1 MNHKVITY
9 ILGWVLKIEAACML
23 LPLIFS
29 AVYGEQSAIYAFVVC
44 ASACLAAGT
53 LLTLRQPENKSMY
66 SREGFVTV
74 ALSWIVI
81 SIFGAFP
88 FVLSGSIPN
97 YVDALFET
105 ASGFTTTGASILT
118 DVEALPKGM
127 LLWRSLTHWLGGMGV
142 LVFLVAILP
151 LSGSNNFHLLRAESP
166 GPSVS
171 KLVPKI
177 KSTAKLLYIIYIVF
191 TVCEAV
197 LLLIGG
203 LSLFEALTL
212 TFGTVGTG
220 GFAILNAGL
229 APYSAYVQI
238 VITVF
243 MFMCGIDF
251 SLYHLIYLRKG
262 KSLLHSDELKAYVSI
277 ILIAAAL
284 IFVNCHSL
292 FASVGEALRHVFFQV
307 VSLMTSTGYSTTDF
321 DLWPQL
327 SKTILITLMFIGAC
341 AGSTGGGIKV
351 SRILILLKS
360 IVKEVKIGA
369 HPKSTMKIKMNGRA
383 VEHETVRAVNVFIA
397 AYFSIFALSLIVIS
411 IDNFDFTTC
420 FSSVVTTLGNMGPG
434 FSLVGPTRNFSIYSP
449 ISKIVLTLDML
460 IGRLEI
466 FPILIL
472 FSPYT
477 WKK

>member
-1 MNHKVITY
+1 MNYKVITY

-29 AVYGEQSAIYAFVVC
+29 AVYYETSSVYAFVIC
-44 ASACLAAGT
+44 ASVCMAVGT
-53 LLTLRQPENKSMY
+53 LLTLKQPENKSMY
-66 SREGFVTV
+66 SREGYVTV
-74 ALSWIVI
+74 ALSWITI

-97 YVDALFET
+97 YIDALFET

-118 DVEALPKGM
+118 DVEVLPKGI

-151 LSGSNNFHLLRAESP
+151 LSGSNNFHLVKAESP

-177 KSTAKLLYIIYIVF
+177 KSTAKLLYVIYIVF

-197 LLLIGG
+197 LLLFGG
-203 LSLFEALTL
+203 LSLFESLAL

-220 GFAILNAGL
+220 GFAILNSGL
-229 APYSAYVQI
+229 AEYSPYVQI

-251 SLYHLIYLRKG
+251 SLYHLIYLKKA
-262 KSLLHSDELKAYVSI
+262 KSLLNSDELKAYVSI
-277 ILIAAAL
+277 IFISVAL
-284 IFVNCHSL
+284 IFINCRTL
-292 FASVGEALRHVFFQV
+292 FTGIGEGLRHVFFQV

-321 DLWPQL
+321 DLWPQF
-327 SKTILITLMFIGAC
+327 SKTILIILMFIGAC
-341 AGSTGGGIKV
+341 AGSTGGGIKM

-369 HPKSTMKIKMNGRA
+369 HPKSTMKIKMNGRV

-397 AYFSIFALSLIVIS
+397 AYFSIFAASLLIIS

-449 ISKIVLTLDML
+449 ISKIVLTLNMM